1 MNGARE
7 RLCDYCMHP
16 AGSPIVR
23 LEPGNPLSP
32 LVGVTHDDCWQRFL
46 EEVSALPSQAV
57 AR

>member
-1 MNGARE
+1 MNGARTPL
-7 RLCDYCMHP
+7 RLLH
-16 AGSPIVR
+16 ASGRSPIVR